1 MEQLGV
7 VPISEKVKEGKQ
19 PCPVCGQLRMADD
32 KTPDG
37 LIHRVLGRS
46 NNLWCPYADDPS
58 VLQEYE
64 KQLKERTR
72 ANRKKAAANKKIKKQ
87 QRATE

>member
-1 MEQLGV
+1 
-7 VPISEKVKEGKQ
+7 
-19 PCPVCGQLRMADD
+19 MADD

-46 NNLWCPYADDPS
+46 NNLQCPYADDPS

-64 KQLKERTR
+64 KQLKERTQ
-72 ANRKKAAANKKIKKQ
+72 ANWKKVAANKKIKKQ
-87 QRATE
+87 PWATK